1 MRKQMLV
8 APATRL
14 VNSCLAG
21 FCLLLSLGSQALAA
35 EVELRPLRVSNQAP
49 LAKLCGLPTLDRA
62 RLLADGEYE
71 ASFSWDLASN
81 YTLGSNASEQLSFDG
96 ESHRL
101 ALRLDRGLA
110 DGWEIGAE
118 LPMIAHRQ
126 GGLDGFIEGWHDF
139 FGLPQGGRDQ
149 AASDQLTYSYEKD
162 SSSLFSVQDKESGLG
177 DLRLLLSRQLH
188 VAAESSLALHASVEL
203 PTGDDRE
210 LLGSGS
216 VDVALWVSGER
227 LWRPAGQRLALHVG
241 GGLLASDSGEIL
253 SAQRR
258 PLVGTGT
265 LGLAWSTWSW
275 LALQMQLDAHTSL
288 FDGSG
293 LRQIDGASA
302 QLAIGGAVAI
312 AERTR
317 LELAVVEDIVV
328 DTAPD
333 VSFHL
338 SLSQRF

>member
-1 MRKQMLV
+1 MLL
-8 APATRL
+8 P
-14 VNSCLAG
+14 
-21 FCLLLSLGSQALAA
+21 LGSQALAA

-62 RLLADGEYE
+62 RLLADGEHE
-71 ASFSWDLASN
+71 AGFSWDLSNN
-81 YTLGSNASEQLSFDG
+81 YTLAGNAREQLSFDG
-96 ESHRL
+96 ESHRF
-101 ALRLDRGLA
+101 AIRLDRGLS

-118 LPMIAHRQ
+118 LLVIAHRR
-126 GGLDGFIEGWHDF
+126 GALDGFVEGWHDF
-139 FGLPQGGRDQ
+139 FGLPEGGRDQ
-149 AASDQLTYSYEKD
+149 AASGQLTYSYEKD
-162 SSSLFSVQDKESGLG
+162 SRSLFSVRDDEGGLG

-188 VAAESSLALHASVEL
+188 AAADASLALHASVEL
-203 PTGDDRE
+203 PTGDGRE

-216 VDVALWVSGER
+216 VDVALWVSAEH
-227 LWRPAGQRLALHVG
+227 LWRPAGQRLSLHGG

-253 SAQRR
+253 SSQRR

-275 LALQMQLDAHTSL
+275 LALQIQFDAHTSL

-293 LRQIDGASA
+293 LRPIDGASA
-302 QLAIGGAVAI
+302 QMAIGGAAAV

-328 DTAPD
+328 ATAPD

-338 SLSQRF
+338 LLSQRF